1 MREKITKHKWFL
13 LSLILAVLLAFYRF
27 NQGVIQQDNYMEY
40 ARHLPFEVGKISFYD
55 SRLLPGLPILIY
67 LLHFLT
73 GDIYVAGYLLM
84 FIFFGGSYLLLYKL
98 THSPLS
104 FVPLIFPPILL
115 NLASL
120 IDTEYP
126 FIFLIVL
133 SYFLTKSKNFKWA
146 FLIIGIS
153 VWFRLA
159 GLAVLA
165 GVFIYMALKKKFGK
179 FLLNLPYFVMPVL
192 LLTLYNIY
200 FYGSG
205 NPFYQ
210 LFTYQALHPERISM
224 GIVQLGQDVL
234 RAFRWQW
241 YRILVSGIFYIFVY
255 FYLYLKSFKNKT
267 LEFWIISSIYLF
279 TLTVNL
285 VPFLENLGR
294 YLAPTIP
301 LFWLMFHSKLKSSNI
316 LYLAL
321 PISVLAVFL

>member
-1 MREKITKHKWFL
+1 MLERITKHKWFL
-13 LSLILAVLLAFYRF
+13 LSLFFAVLLAFFRF
-27 NQGVIQQDNYMEY
+27 NQGVIEQDNYIEY
-40 ARHLPFEVGKISFYD
+40 AMYLPSNVNKISFYD

-73 GDIYVAGYLLM
+73 GNFYIAGYLLT
-84 FIFFGGSYLLLYKL
+84 FLSFSGLYFLLYKL
-98 THSPLS
+98 TRSPLS
-104 FVPLIFPPILL
+104 FLPLVFPPILL

-126 FIFLIVL
+126 FIFLIFL
-133 SYFLTKSKNFKWA
+133 SYFLIRNKSLKWA

-159 GLAVLA
+159 GFAVLA
-165 GVFIYMALKKKFGK
+165 GAFIYMALNKKLGRF
-179 FLLNLPYFVMPVL
+179 FLYLPYFLVPVL
-192 LLTLYNIY
+192 LLAVYNIY
-200 FYGSG
+200 FFGAG

-210 LFTYQALHPERISM
+210 LFTYQTLHPERISM
-224 GIVQLGQDVL
+224 GVVQLGQDLVRAL
-234 RAFRWQW
+234 RWHW
-241 YRILVSGIFYIFVY
+241 YRIFVSGVFYILLY
-255 FYLYLKSFKNKT
+255 FFLYLRSFKTKA
-267 LEFWIISSIYLF
+267 LEFWIISAMYLF

-301 LFWLMFHSKLKSSNI
+301 LFWLIFYPKFKSSKI

-321 PISVLAVFL
+321 PASVLIVFL